1 MYKNTKEFFIP
12 VVSLLVISLLIV
24 LFFFPEP
31 QSLWGFIK
39 MVCGTAIGL
48 VALMF
53 LLVVVYESCA
63 DVFKD
68 LFGKKS
74 GYTIDPAD
82 IEELTIQ
89 HAINP
94 DHPSLE
100 PYKKAFEEAYV
111 DGLEKEVERL
121 EEENKKLKE
130 GTNQTDEDQ
139 EHG

>member
-1 MYKNTKEFFIP
+1 MSEIKYLSIQVAFYLTA
-12 VVSLLVISLLIV
+12 SLLIV
-24 LFFFPEP
+24 RFFFPEP
-31 QSLWGFIK
+31 QSLWDFII
-39 MVCGTAIGL
+39 MVGSTTVGL

-53 LLVVVYESCA
+53 FLVIVYEHCA
-63 DVFKD
+63 DLFKD

-100 PYKKAFEEAYV
+100 PYKKAFKEAYQ
-111 DGLEKEVERL
+111 DGLEKEIERL

-130 GTNQTDEDQ
+130 NTE
-139 EHG
+139 

>member
-1 MYKNTKEFFIP
+1 MFRKEFFIP

-24 LFFFPEP
+24 LFLFPEH
-31 QSLWGFIK
+31 QSLWELVKTVGSIA
-39 MVCGTAIGL
+39 VLL
-48 VALMF
+48 VAGMF
-53 LLVVVYESCA
+53 FLVIIYEHCVDLFA
-63 DVFKD
+63 D

-130 GTNQTDEDQ
+130 NDNQTNEGR